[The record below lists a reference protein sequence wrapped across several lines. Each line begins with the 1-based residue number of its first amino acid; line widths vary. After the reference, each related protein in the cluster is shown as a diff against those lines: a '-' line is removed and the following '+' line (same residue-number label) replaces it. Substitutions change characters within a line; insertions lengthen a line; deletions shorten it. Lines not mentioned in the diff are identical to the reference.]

1 MLVIVGESASGKSTT
16 EKCLCA
22 LYGYKKIVSY
32 TTRLVWIISF
42 LNTLKMHQLNIT
54 LYSINLGIEMFEK
67 MAQKLS
73 VFMDGKKYTN

>member
-32 TTRLVWIISF
+32 TTRLPRDGEEDGVDYHFISMEDF
-42 LNTLKMHQLNIT
+42 
-54 LYSINLGIEMFEK
+54 
-67 MAQKLS
+67 A
-73 VFMDGKKYTN
+73 